1 SDDGPGAP
9 SGSPQAGS
17 PKGGGAPPPDG
28 GGPPPPFPT
37 DGIPPGLPPPPPNL
51 PPPIMV
57 HIRTMMAGSNNEFSL
72 AIAPDCTI
80 GNLKHIIA
88 DRLDAAPERQLLSLE
103 GKLLDDDLAVLSQ
116 YGVTSSCQILMNLK
130 LSTGTSTK
138 ASSDV
143 ILFVPNSFPS
153 NNDALRNVIRGMTSR
168 RAPSRARR
176 KEKPADSTAQQWTP
190 QKDMENAMTRNRMKS
205 LIKGRRQRRQSLI
218 DSGVINVSESGSS
231 TPDHGSVIGS
241 AENSVPATP
250 PEWALSSSLSAS
262 SISSISTTSLASSS
276 KESVVMEVTEK
287 ELKMF
292 FDAPETRGE
301 LDATRC
307 DLSVPPSSYEE
318 YQQIKKQ
325 KELREKTRCKVCRSK
340 LKLAEQSVVCACAR
354 AFCKKHRAPKEHH
367 CPIDYKQT
375 GRDKI
380 SKDNP
385 KIYDGGKAK
394 GKLA

>member
-1 SDDGPGAP
+1 
-9 SGSPQAGS
+9 
-17 PKGGGAPPPDG
+17 
-28 GGPPPPFPT
+28 
-37 DGIPPGLPPPPPNL
+37 
-51 PPPIMV
+51 MV
-57 HIRTMMAGSNNEFSL
+57 HIRTMMAGPNNEFTL
-72 AIAPDCTI
+72 AIAPECTI

-88 DRLDAAPERQLLSLE
+88 DRLDVAPERQLLSLE
-103 GKLLDDDLAVLSQ
+103 GKQLDDDGAILPS
-116 YGVTSSCQILMNLK
+116 YGVTSACHILMNIK

-168 RAPSRARR
+168 RAPRARR

-205 LIKGRRQRRQSLI
+205 LIKTRRSRRQSLVE
-218 DSGVINVSESGSS
+218 SGVINVEAGSGAS

-241 AENSVPATP
+241 AENSVPSTP
-250 PEWALSSSLSAS
+250 PEWASSVSSLSS
-262 SISSISTTSLASSS
+262 VSTTSLASLPSVS
-276 KESVVMEVTEK
+276 RESIVEITEK

-318 YQQIKKQ
+318 YQTMKKQ
-325 KELREKTRCKVCRSK
+325 KEQKEKTRCKVCRAK

-394 GKLA
+394 GKLG

>member
-1 SDDGPGAP
+1 DSPTGAP
-9 SGSPQAGS
+9 AGSPQNESPTKGS
-17 PKGGGAPPPDG
+17 DNPSSRGPPDG
-28 GGPPPPFPT
+28 APV
-37 DGIPPGLPPPPPNL
+37 PPPPNL

-57 HIRTMMAGSNNEFSL
+57 HIRTMMAGPNNEFTL

-88 DRLDAAPERQLLSLE
+88 DRLDVAPERQLLSLE
-103 GKLLDDDLAVLSQ
+103 GKQLDDDAAVLPS
-116 YGVTSSCQILMNLK
+116 YDVTSTCQILMNIK
-130 LSTGTSTK
+130 LATGTSTK

-143 ILFVPNSFPS
+143 IFFVPNSFPS

-168 RAPSRARR
+168 RAPCARR

-205 LIKGRRQRRQSLI
+205 LIKTRRTRRQSFI
-218 DSGVINVSESGSS
+218 DSGVINVESGSGAA

-250 PEWALSSSLSAS
+250 PEWASSLSAS
-262 SISSISTTSLASSS
+262 SISSISTTSLVSSS
-276 KESVVMEVTEK
+276 RESVLEVTEK

-292 FDAPETRGE
+292 FDAPETRAE

-318 YQQIKKQ
+318 YQQMKKHKEQ
-325 KELREKTRCKVCRSK
+325 KEKTRCKVLPSLRCVVPTQI
-340 LKLAEQSVVCACAR
+340 AEQSVVCACGR

-375 GRDKI
+375 EETR
-380 SKDNP
+380 SARDNP

-394 GKLA
+394 GKLG

>member
-1 SDDGPGAP
+1 MPNSPPGVP
-9 SGSPQAGS
+9 SGSPQSES
-17 PKGGGAPPPDG
+17 PKQGNSEPPSGGAPDA
-28 GGPPPPFPT
+28 GPPPPQ
-37 DGIPPGLPPPPPNL
+37 PNV

-57 HIRTMMAGSNNEFSL
+57 HIRTMMAGPNNEFTL
-72 AIAPDCTI
+72 AISPECTI

-88 DRLDAAPERQLLSLE
+88 DRLDVAPERQLLSLE
-103 GKLLDDDLAVLSQ
+103 GKQLDDDTAVLPS
-116 YGVTSSCQILMNLK
+116 YGVTSACHILMNIK

-168 RAPSRARR
+168 RAPRARR
-176 KEKPADSTAQQWTP
+176 KEKPVDSSAQQRTP

-205 LIKGRRQRRQSLI
+205 LIKTRRTRRQSLI
-218 DSGVINVSESGSS
+218 DSGAINVESGSGAA

-250 PEWALSSSLSAS
+250 PEWASSLSAS
-262 SISSISTTSLASSS
+262 SISSVSTTSLASSS
-276 KESVVMEVTEK
+276 RESVLEVTEK

-292 FDAPETRGE
+292 FDAPETRVE

-318 YQQIKKQ
+318 YQQMKKD
-325 KELREKTRCKVCRSK
+325 KELKEKTRCKVVYSVVCRSK

-394 GKLA
+394 GKLG

>member
-1 SDDGPGAP
+1 DSPTGAP
-9 SGSPQAGS
+9 AGS
-17 PKGGGAPPPDG
+17 PVAGSPTKGSEN
-28 GGPPPPFPT
+28 PPPPGGSP
-37 DGIPPGLPPPPPNL
+37 DAAPERPLLPPNL

-57 HIRTMMAGSNNEFSL
+57 HIRTMMAGPNNEFTL
-72 AIAPDCTI
+72 AIAPECTI

-88 DRLDAAPERQLLSLE
+88 DRLDVAPERQLLSLE
-103 GKLLDDDLAVLSQ
+103 GKQLDDDTATLPT
-116 YGVTSSCQILMNLK
+116 YGVTASCHILMNIK

-168 RAPSRARR
+168 RAPRARR
-176 KEKPADSTAQQWTP
+176 KEKPTDSSAQQWTP

-205 LIKGRRQRRQSLI
+205 LLKTRRTRRQSLI
-218 DSGVINVSESGSS
+218 DSGVINVESGSGAA

-250 PEWALSSSLSAS
+250 PEWASSVSAS
-262 SISSISTTSLASSS
+262 SVSSVSTTSIASSS
-276 KESVVMEVTEK
+276 RESVLEVTEK

-292 FDAPETRGE
+292 FDAPETRAE
-301 LDATRC
+301 LDVTRC

-318 YQQIKKQ
+318 YQQMKKQ
-325 KELREKTRCKVCRSK
+325 KELKEKTRCKVPLQVCRVK
-340 LKLAEQSVVCACAR
+340 LKLAEQSVLCVCAR

-394 GKLA
+394 GKLG